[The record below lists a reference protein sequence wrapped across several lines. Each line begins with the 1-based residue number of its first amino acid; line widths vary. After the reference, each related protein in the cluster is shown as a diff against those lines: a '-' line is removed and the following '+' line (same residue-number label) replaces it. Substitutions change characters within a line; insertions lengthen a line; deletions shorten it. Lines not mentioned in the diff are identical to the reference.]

1 MAPRGSV
8 QKRGL
13 RRIDAALDA
22 LRPMGFEDK
31 VVRRTVANLLKAY
44 GGDAGW
50 IFIEEGYYKLVI
62 DTIVDEQDNAE
73 PKLVKEDCSHK
84 DVKEEDAQCAVEA
97 ASPLSLVLPCSF
109 KGDISSKENLLS
121 PEIRSDSNVVPSP
134 HENSPPALDR
144 METHSSL
151 QISLAEPC
159 TSIVPLDSISTQRK
173 PCYGWIS
180 SDEEGDVC

>member
-1 MAPRGSV
+1 MNLPSRYILQHV
-8 QKRGL
+8 VTL
-13 RRIDAALDA
+13 LLWAAFTFLDA
-22 LRPMGFEDK
+22 CLIFFQVLCGLMNIAFRI
-31 VVRRTVANLLKAY
+31 LLA
-44 GGDAGW
+44 
-50 IFIEEGYYKLVI
+50 F
-62 DTIVDEQDNAE
+62 
-73 PKLVKEDCSHK
+73 VKEIFFPQINVTDATIYTVTSCLSK
-84 DVKEEDAQCAVEA
+84 DVQEEDAQCAVVA
-97 ASPLSLVLPCSF
+97 YPPLSLVLPCSF

-144 METHSSL
+144 METHSSP